1 MSRLEAVPARPYRTT
16 GGTLPTGRAV
26 APVVRPWS
34 PPRADC
40 RDGAAGR
47 TDDTRGGSGGNG
59 TENRPIALTKLN
71 INKDKI
77 ESLAK
82 ALAVGDSVA
91 AWAEAHHVPRRT
103 AYRWAAEAGLKVR
116 VRGLRQGLV
125 TDAVGKLADA
135 ATAAVETLRGLLAEG
150 QPATVRLGAARAI
163 LTALIDVQTHADL
176 SDRVTHL
183 EELADARHPDEA
195 GATGAGDG

>member
-1 MSRLEAVPARPYRTT
+1 M
-16 GGTLPTGRAV
+16 
-26 APVVRPWS
+26 
-34 PPRADC
+34 
-40 RDGAAGR
+40 
-47 TDDTRGGSGGNG
+47 
-59 TENRPIALTKLN
+59 N

-82 ALAVGDSVA
+82 ALAAGDSAA

-103 AYRWAAEAGLKVR
+103 AYRWAAEAGLKAR

-135 ATAAVETLRGLLAEG
+135 ATTAVDTLRGLLAES

-163 LTALIDVQTHADL
+163 LTALIDVQTHAEL
-176 SDRVTHL
+176 ADRVTHL
-183 EELADARHPDEA
+183 EELADAQHPDEA

>member
-1 MSRLEAVPARPYRTT
+1 M
-16 GGTLPTGRAV
+16 
-26 APVVRPWS
+26 
-34 PPRADC
+34 
-40 RDGAAGR
+40 
-47 TDDTRGGSGGNG
+47 
-59 TENRPIALTKLN
+59 N

-91 AWAEAHHVPRRT
+91 AWAEGNDVPRRT
-103 AYRWAAEAGLKVR
+103 AYRWAAEAGLKAR

-135 ATAAVETLRGLLAEG
+135 ATAAVETLRGLLAES

-163 LTALIDVQTHADL
+163 LTALIDVQTHAEL
-176 SDRVTHL
+176 ADRVTHL
-183 EELADARHPDEA
+183 EELADAQRQDEA
-195 GATGAGDG
+195 

>member
-1 MSRLEAVPARPYRTT
+1 M
-16 GGTLPTGRAV
+16 
-26 APVVRPWS
+26 
-34 PPRADC
+34 
-40 RDGAAGR
+40 
-47 TDDTRGGSGGNG
+47 
-59 TENRPIALTKLN
+59 N
-71 INKDKI
+71 INKDKV

-91 AWAEAHHVPRRT
+91 AWAEAHDVPRRT
-103 AYRWAAEAGLKVR
+103 AYRWAAEAGLKAR

-135 ATAAVETLRGLLAEG
+135 ATTAVETLRGLLAAS

-176 SDRVTHL
+176 SDRVAHL

-195 GATGAGDG
+195 